1 MSNDYSR
8 GGSSSG
14 GGSYG
19 GGSQGGSG
27 GGSGGGGGGSYGGGS
42 QGGGGGGGGGGGR
55 GGYGQGGGGGG
66 GRGGYG
72 GGGGG
77 GGDRGSSRERRG
89 IPLSELPT
97 ELTESS
103 RKLIG
108 IAIDV
113 HKTLGPGYSRD
124 VYLAAVR
131 SELDGMGIAYKAGH
145 TIPVMYKGHQLGTT
159 TADFYI
165 EDKFLVEIMA
175 RHGEVDTGER
185 MGLRSRLKAANL
197 DLGLIVNFAEK
208 RLKDGLVRVLNVDK
222 INADRGVSF
231 DDPDGHESGAAS
243 HEFEAQ

>member
-1 MSNDYSR
+1 MSNDSTR
-8 GGSSSG
+8 G

-19 GGSQGGSG
+19 GRGGYGQGGQG
-27 GGSGGGGGGSYGGGS
+27 GYGGGGGGGGGY
-42 QGGGGGGGGGGGR
+42 GGGGGGGGGGR
-55 GGYGQGGGGGG
+55 GGYGE
-66 GRGGYG
+66 RGP
-72 GGGGG
+72 
-77 GGDRGSSRERRG
+77 SRERRG

-113 HKTLGPGYSRD
+113 HKTLGPGYPRE
-124 VYLAAVR
+124 VYLAAVKY
-131 SELDGMGIAYKAGH
+131 ELGAMGISYKAGH
-145 TIPVMYKGHQLGTT
+145 TIPVMYKGTQLGTT

-165 EDKFLVEIMA
+165 EDKFLVEVMA

-222 INADRGVSF
+222 INAERGVSF
-231 DDPDGHESGAAS
+231 DDPDGHESEGAAPT
-243 HEFEAQ
+243 HDFDAQ